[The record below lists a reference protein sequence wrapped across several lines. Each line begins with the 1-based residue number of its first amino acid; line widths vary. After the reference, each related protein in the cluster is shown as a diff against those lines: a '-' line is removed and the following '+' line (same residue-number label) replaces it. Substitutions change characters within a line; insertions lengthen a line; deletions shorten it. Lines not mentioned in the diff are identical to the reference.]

1 MLNLPTYL
9 FRIKEK
15 DGKKVIFDVLRR
27 KWVSLTP
34 EEWVRQNFIRYLT
47 EEKHYPIALVSVERS
62 LRLNQQNF
70 RADAVIF
77 NKTGEPFVIIE
88 CKAPEVNISQQVFD
102 QIVRYNMELR
112 VKYLM
117 VTNGMSHYCCIIDS
131 EKLTYAFL
139 SEIPDYKDMVGGW

>member
-1 MLNLPTYL
+1 LLNLPTYS

-15 DGKKVIFDVLRR
+15 EGKRIIFDILRR
-27 KWVSLTP
+27 RWVALTP

-47 EEKHYPIALVSVERS
+47 EEKHYPAALVSVERS

-77 NKTGEPFVIIE
+77 TKSGEPFIIIE
-88 CKAPEVNISQQVFD
+88 CKAPEVKISRQVFD
-102 QIVRYNMELR
+102 QIVPYNIELQ

-117 VTNGMSHYCCIIDS
+117 VTNGMSHYCCIIDK

-139 SEIPDYKDMVGGW
+139 PEIPDYKGL

>member
-1 MLNLPTYL
+1 LLNLPTYL

-15 DGKKVIFDVLRR
+15 EEKKTIFDVYRH

-47 EEKHYPIALVSVERS
+47 EEKHYPVSLVSVERS

-77 NKTGEPFVIIE
+77 TKAGDPLVIIE
-88 CKAPEVNISQQVFD
+88 CKAPEVKISQGVFD

-112 VKYLM
+112 VKYLI
-117 VTNGMSHYCCIIDS
+117 VTNGLSHYCCIIDKG
-131 EKLTYAFL
+131 KLSYAFL
-139 SEIPDYKDMVGGW
+139 PEIPDYKDLVTD